1 MAHYMT
7 FKVRR
12 DLVYA
17 QIYPLFLFLGRRP
30 CSSSPDHDHPYSKEA
45 LKMHLA
51 EIFLLSSKCWQSL
64 IIKIVV
70 VAIVCQNIPWRCR
83 TESSGIAASIYRSSR
98 GKVGREENMHINDN
112 ALFVH
117 AGNDDIQNSVMIISQ
132 TDLQDYPI
140 VLLYLWKKKCRETKK
155 SRSNALEMANAETY
169 GGIVSVRREK
179 TRPIFLPF

>member
-1 MAHYMT
+1 
-7 FKVRR
+7 
-12 DLVYA
+12 
-17 QIYPLFLFLGRRP
+17 
-30 CSSSPDHDHPYSKEA
+30 
-45 LKMHLA
+45 MHLA

-112 ALFVH
+112 APLFVH

-155 SRSNALEMANAETY
+155 SRNALEMANAETY

-179 TRPIFLPF
+179 NTAHFSPVLNVFFFFLNRKEEGSEPGKKKKVEINPMRYAQQIEQILRLPR